1 MAYKHILVA
10 VDNDDNSEKVC
21 RRALEIATGCHAKL
35 DLLHVVE
42 PPPLPV
48 IAAGGMGAI
57 SPPVEPTP
65 EERKEAVE
73 TARKNLEALKA
84 LLGITDADVRVI
96 ESPLTKETIHE
107 AARDCGANL
116 VVVGSHGRHGL
127 ALFLSSS
134 IASEFLKDAP
144 CDLLAVRIED

>member
-10 VDNDDNSEKVC
+10 VDNDGNSEKVC
-21 RRALEIATGCHAKL
+21 RRALEIASGCNAKL

-42 PPPLPV
+42 PPPLTP

-57 SPPVEPTP
+57 APPVEPTP

-73 TARKNLEALKA
+73 NARKNLESLKDRV
-84 LLGITDADVRVI
+84 GITDAEIRVI
-96 ESPLTKETIHE
+96 ESPMTKETIHE

-144 CDLLAVRIED
+144 CDLLAIRIED

>member
-10 VDNDDNSEKVC
+10 VDDDDTNEKVC
-21 RRALEIATGCHAKL
+21 RRALEIASGCHAKL

-42 PPPLPV
+42 PPPLPA

-57 SPPVEPTP
+57 SPPVDPTT
-65 EERKEAVE
+65 EERKKAVE
-73 TARKNLEALKA
+73 TARKNLEVLKE
-84 LLGITDADVRVI
+84 LLGISDANVHVF

-107 AARDCGANL
+107 AAQDCGANL